1 MLLTVRNRMSCARS
15 VPAENHERERPDD
28 VGFEVDV
35 PPLRETPPTKEREQ
49 MQPDASREL
58 VRRSAS
64 VHGVLSLE
72 VAVGLVEA
80 NPIQLGV
87 HGQTVRDVAFRIF
100 SN

>member
-1 MLLTVRNRMSCARS
+1 
-15 VPAENHERERPDD
+15 
-28 VGFEVDV
+28 
-35 PPLRETPPTKEREQ
+35 
-49 MQPDASREL
+49 MQTDASRDL

-64 VHGVLSLE
+64 VHGVLGLE
-72 VAVGLVEA
+72 VVGGLVEA